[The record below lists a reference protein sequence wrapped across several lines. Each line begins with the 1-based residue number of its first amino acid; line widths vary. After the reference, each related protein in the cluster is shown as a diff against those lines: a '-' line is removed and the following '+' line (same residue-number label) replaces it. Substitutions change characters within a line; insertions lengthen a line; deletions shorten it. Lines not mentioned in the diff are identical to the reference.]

1 MAGMFYSLQEVVE
14 KLQKTEEEIKQI
26 VRQGRLREFRDGPNL
41 LFKVDEVESLMIETN
56 ITAPKEPPAPPIQEP
71 LAEEPSMPEA
81 STPEPAVPE
90 PPAPE
95 PVMEEPPAPEPPAPE
110 PVMEEPP
117 APEPPMPEPS
127 AAEEQVEE
135 EEISLAPETT
145 GEVPAESGLTSADT
159 SLAGI
164 SEEIE
169 VLSEAGSEYQ
179 PPDDTMSETRVTS
192 DETTLAGT
200 GEMPLTGSTLGESPL
215 ISSGSGEASLEEIEE
230 DVNLDSFGSGSG
242 LLDLS
247 LQADDTSLG
256 GILDEIYTSEG
267 EKSAEGEQS
276 DAAAS
281 AMEVAAETEE
291 ILATTQPGPGPVPMA
306 KAYIEPEPDALSNAC
321 GYMLILPLLA
331 VIYAAI
337 IVVAGQRGF
346 IPSILAPIQNLIWYI
361 MGGLAVV
368 ALVIVGI
375 PFIQSLGG
383 AEAGAKAKP
392 KKAQKAKKPK
402 KAKKGKKP
410 KKAKS

>member
-41 LFKVDEVESLMIETN
+41 LFKVDEVESLMVETN

-81 STPEPAVPE
+81 STPEPPAPE
-90 PPAPE
+90 PVMEEPQMAESPVPE
-95 PVMEEPPAPEPPAPE
+95 PVMEEPPAP
-110 PVMEEPP
+110 

-127 AAEEQVEE
+127 EAEEQVEE
-135 EEISLAPETT
+135 EEISLAPEPTE
-145 GEVPAESGLTSADT
+145 EVPAESGLTSADT

-291 ILATTQPGPGPVPMA
+291 ILVETQPGLGPVPMA

-331 VIYAAI
+331 VTYAAI

-392 KKAQKAKKPK
+392 KKAPKAKKPK